1 MGRKGLRGREG
12 VVGPSADWRVTP
24 EGTGFLDPGHGI
36 FAGVPACPTS
46 TRAVRLVRRNRCRS
60 GGDRTVRGMHRFVQS
75 RGPPP
80 TPCARDIVCQP
91 ELPPFIQRIVNE
103 PVNRRRPLRR
113 AGIGLGALILFL
125 VGLQFV
131 KGGVAGL
138 APKLDVW
145 LPVLIRDAPS
155 ALGAGWLAAYV
166 LFNGSVV
173 AAIGLTFYEAALV
186 PASHLLLVIFGSRL
200 GAAGIVLIVGLA
212 DLVHNRSLTVRR
224 ASEVGIL
231 TFLVTHTTGI
241 PALLLAFALIGAGS
255 LKADAAAEQAP
266 SWAFPIPH
274 PIEQAA
280 EALVSWTGPI
290 GALAAGVLL
299 LLAALRLVNHVFVE
313 ADFDDLRTRYR
324 RVLKSRWIAAGIGC
338 ALTTLTTSI
347 AFSLGVVVPI
357 YNRGFLRRRE
367 IIPYILGANVGTF
380 VDTLAVSL
388 FIERTGSLDVVLLA
402 TGSTVLVTL
411 PVLLLFGP
419 YRSAIERLTDA
430 VMRRPRSFAV
440 FLIALV
446 AVPIGLLRIGAWIG
460 S

>member
-1 MGRKGLRGREG
+1 MQRDVDIAYEQ
-12 VVGPSADWRVTP
+12 
-24 EGTGFLDPGHGI
+24 EI
-36 FAGVPACPTS
+36 
-46 TRAVRLVRRNRCRS
+46 
-60 GGDRTVRGMHRFVQS
+60 
-75 RGPPP
+75 PPP
-80 TPCARDIVCQP
+80 IRRT
-91 ELPPFIQRIVNE
+91 VNE

-113 AGIGLGALILFL
+113 AGMGLGALTLFL
-125 VGLQFV
+125 IGLQFV

-155 ALGAGWLAAYV
+155 ALGAGWLAAYL

-173 AAIGLTFYEAALV
+173 AAIGLTLYEAALV

-200 GAAGIVLIVGLA
+200 GAAGIVLVVGLA

-241 PALLLAFALIGAGS
+241 PAILFAWALTGWGAVKG
-255 LKADAAAEQAP
+255 DAAVEQAP
-266 SWAFPIPH
+266 PWAFSIPH

-280 EALVSWTGPI
+280 EALVSFTGPLA
-290 GALAAGVLL
+290 ALAAGVLL
-299 LLAALRLVNHVFVE
+299 LLAALRLFNRVFVE
-313 ADFDDLRTRYR
+313 ADFEHLRTRYG
-324 RVLKSRWIAAGIGC
+324 RVLKSRWIAAGSGL
-338 ALTTLTTSI
+338 ALTMLTTSI
-347 AFSLGVVVPI
+347 AFSLGIIVPI

-388 FIERTGSLDVVLLA
+388 FIERTGSLEAVLLA
-402 TGSTVLVTL
+402 TGSTALVTL
-411 PVLLLFGP
+411 PALVLFGA
-419 YRSAIERLTDA
+419 YRSAIERLTDG
-430 VMRRPRSFAV
+430 VMRRPRSFAF
-440 FLIALV
+440 FLLVLV
-446 AVPIGLLRIGAWIG
+446 AVPLGLLRVGTWIG

>member
-1 MGRKGLRGREG
+1 
-12 VVGPSADWRVTP
+12 
-24 EGTGFLDPGHGI
+24 
-36 FAGVPACPTS
+36 
-46 TRAVRLVRRNRCRS
+46 
-60 GGDRTVRGMHRFVQS
+60 
-75 RGPPP
+75 
-80 TPCARDIVCQP
+80 
-91 ELPPFIQRIVNE
+91 
-103 PVNRRRPLRR
+103 
-113 AGIGLGALILFL
+113 L

-367 IIPYILGANVGTF
+367 IIPYILGAHVGTF